1 MAARALRHTLRVAA
15 VVMACLLV
23 VALLAVEGRYAG
35 IASGRARVLA
45 APAVAS
51 ESADGGSSRRV
62 VEAAYLSEAAAVAWM
77 AGEPSDKPCAS
88 TDLTW
93 DDRWI
98 LGDSDVYNHDL
109 ARACAV
115 LTAVC
120 NSESCWYSGTAGA
133 RPFAEE
139 TLAALGFSRVRTD
152 SYAWRSSLLDEVGAF
167 LTGSHEGVAYTF
179 AAKTVDPRAWAAEGE
194 DAPDADAGDPAAAT
208 GADPAGTPV
217 SDGAPITVLPAEAA
231 GDGPITLVFVGVRG
245 SYGFEWLTNF
255 NLGEGP
261 DHDGYREA
269 EAELARALTAYMGEL
284 GADPARTRVL
294 VTGHS
299 RGGAVANLLAARL
312 NELGRTSQ
320 ALARPEGVFAYTF
333 ASPAVSRKAVEGRYG
348 NIFNVV
354 SASDPVPR
362 LPLASWGY
370 GRHGVTVTIP
380 RAAAQTAPAVEGGSG
395 FAPALGLGGR
405 GVPAA
410 GLPLASSAPV
420 IGCSAP
426 FAVPSSPDAQL
437 EDAPR
442 PTAMEAAFLA
452 NTGVSF
458 DADGARATA
467 DALDA
472 LEERA
477 CAFGSAAGLLP
488 DAVDVADAAAALAAL
503 SPTAALASHYPDAY
517 IAWLQALDE
526 EDLVIGA

>member
-1 MAARALRHTLRVAA
+1 MRVMAVVAA
-15 VVMACLLV
+15 CLMV

-35 IASGRARVLA
+35 ISAGRARALA
-45 APAVAS
+45 APSPSV
-51 ESADGGSSRRV
+51 SAAATTGSPWC
-62 VEAAYLSEAAAVAWM
+62 AAEVSYLSEAAAVAWM
-77 AGEPSDKPCAS
+77 AGVPSEKPCAS
-88 TDLTW
+88 TTLVW
-93 DDRWI
+93 DDRW
-98 LGDSDVYNHDL
+98 LLADSGDYNHDL

-120 NSESCWYSGTAGA
+120 NAESCWYSGTAGA

-139 TLAALGFSRVRTD
+139 ALTQLGFSRVRTD

-179 AAKTVDPRAWAAEGE
+179 AAKTVDPNTWDATGE
-194 DAPDADAGDPAAAT
+194 DALGGGAQDGGAEDRGAPGAHDAASAAASLGAGAGA
-208 GADPAGTPV
+208 GAD
-217 SDGAPITVLPAEAA
+217 E
-231 GDGPITLVFVGVRG
+231 GPLTFVFVGVRG

-261 DHDGYREA
+261 DHGGYREA
-269 EAELARALTAYMGEL
+269 EADLARALASYLDDL
-284 GADPARTRVL
+284 GVDPARTRVL

-320 ALARPEGVFAYTF
+320 ALAPTEGVYAYTF
-333 ASPAVSRKAVEGRYG
+333 ASPAVSRKAEEGRYG

-380 RAAAQTAPAVEGGSG
+380 RATAAEGG
-395 FAPALGLGGR
+395 LGLAPTLDRGGC
-405 GVPAA
+405 GVPAP
-410 GLPLASSAPV
+410 GLALASSAPV
-420 IGCSAP
+420 MGDWGVGVAR
-426 FAVPSSPDAQL
+426 VPASSPSPDAWL
-437 EDAPR
+437 AGAAR
-442 PTAMEAAFLA
+442 STAMEASFRA
-452 NTGVSF
+452 NTGVGF
-458 DADGARATA
+458 DAAGACEAA

-472 LEERA
+472 FERRV
-477 CAFGSAAGLLP
+477 AALAKAEGLLP
-488 DAVDVADAAAALAAL
+488 AAGEVADAAAALSAL
-503 SPTAALASHYPDAY
+503 SPAAALASHYPDAY

-526 EDLVIGA
+526 DDLTIGA